1 MTEIGM
7 SASLHHRTSACKVTR
22 NLDLFGVDLFVVESV
37 TVQAYIL
44 LLVAHS
50 QQPKYPDY
58 KKHLILDT
66 FCSMKLQL

>member
-7 SASLHHRTSACKVTR
+7 SASLHHRTSACKATP
-22 NLDLFGVDLFVVESV
+22 NLDLFGANLFVVEAV
-37 TVQAYIL
+37 KMQAYIL

-58 KKHLILDT
+58 KNIS
-66 FCSMKLQL
+66 CSTPCAV